1 MAAQASTAETTR
13 DRILSEAER
22 LFRHFGY
29 LKTTVA
35 DIADACGMSP
45 ANVYRYFGSKAEINE
60 AICARIIAKL
70 QAGLREIASGRGAA
84 SERLTLF
91 IEHLSAHTRNTL
103 INDRKVHDMVV
114 VAMEQQWD
122 VIEPHLRFIDEM
134 VAEIIASGIASG
146 EFRAQDPELAAR
158 RVVGAI
164 IVCSHPVVVAQF
176 GSNPRTPSASD
187 MAAFVLTALR
197 A

>member
-1 MAAQASTAETTR
+1 MTQTSTAETTR
-13 DRILSEAER
+13 DRILGEAER

-29 LKTTVA
+29 SKTTVA
-35 DIADACGMSP
+35 DIAHACGMSP
-45 ANVYRYFGSKAEINE
+45 ANVYRFFGSKAEINE
-60 AICARIIAKL
+60 AICARIIATL
-70 QAGLREIASGRGAA
+70 HVDLRTIASASGAA
-84 SERLTLF
+84 SARLTRF
-91 IEHLSAHTRNTL
+91 IEHLSDHTRNTL

-114 VAMEQQWD
+114 VAMDEQWD

-146 EFRAQDPELAAR
+146 EFRAQDPDEAAR
-158 RVVGAI
+158 RTVGAI
-164 IVCSHPVVVAQF
+164 MVCSHPVVVAQF

-187 MAAFVLTALR
+187 MAAFVLSALR

>member
-1 MAAQASTAETTR
+1 MTQTSTAETTR
-13 DRILSEAER
+13 DRILGEAER

-29 LKTTVA
+29 SKTTVA
-35 DIADACGMSP
+35 DIAHACGMSP
-45 ANVYRYFGSKAEINE
+45 ANVYRFFGSKAEINE
-60 AICARIIAKL
+60 AICARIIATL
-70 QAGLREIASGRGAA
+70 HTSLRTIASASGAA
-84 SERLTLF
+84 SARLTRF
-91 IEHLSAHTRNTL
+91 IEHLSDHTRNTL

-114 VAMEQQWD
+114 VAMDEQWD

-146 EFRAQDPELAAR
+146 EFRAQDPDEAAR
-158 RVVGAI
+158 RTVGAI
-164 IVCSHPVVVAQF
+164 MVCSHPVVVAQF

-187 MAAFVLTALR
+187 MAAFVLSALR

>member
-1 MAAQASTAETTR
+1 MPAAASNAETTR

-45 ANVYRYFGSKAEINE
+45 ANVYRFFGSKAEINQ

-70 QAGLREIASGRGAA
+70 QAGLRKIASGSGTAG
-84 SERLTLF
+84 ERLTLF
-91 IEHLSAHTRNTL
+91 IEHLSDHTHNTL

-114 VAMEQQWD
+114 VAMEEQWD
-122 VIEPHLRFIDEM
+122 VIEPHLRFIDDM

-146 EFRAQDPELAAR
+146 EFRAQDPEQAAR
-158 RVVGAI
+158 RAVGAI
-164 IVCSHPVVVAQF
+164 MACSHPVIVAQF
-176 GSNPRTPSASD
+176 RSNPTMPSASD
-187 MAAFVLTALR
+187 MAEFVLSALR

>member
-1 MAAQASTAETTR
+1 MPPQTSPAETTR

-29 LKTTVA
+29 SKTTVA
-35 DIADACGMSP
+35 DIADACGMSS
-45 ANVYRYFGSKAEINE
+45 ANVYRFFGSKAEINE
-60 AICARIIAKL
+60 AICSRIIAKL
-70 QAGLREIASGRGAA
+70 QAGLREIANGSGAA
-84 SERLTLF
+84 SERLTMF

-114 VAMEQQWD
+114 VALEEQWD

-146 EFRAQDPELAAR
+146 EFRAQDAGQTSR

-164 IVCSHPVVVAQF
+164 MVCSHPVVVAQL
-176 GSNPRTPSASD
+176 GSNPRTPLASD
-187 MAAFVLTALR
+187 MAAFVLSALR

>member
-45 ANVYRYFGSKAEINE
+45 ANIYRYFGSKAEINE

-70 QAGLREIASGRGAA
+70 QAGLRVVASSGTA
-84 SERLTLF
+84 SERLTRF
-91 IEHLSAHTRNTL
+91 IEHLSAHTRDTL

-114 VAMEQQWD
+114 VAMDQQWD

-158 RVVGAI
+158 SVVGAI

-176 GSNPRTPSASD
+176 GSNPTTPSATD
-187 MAAFVLTALR
+187 MAAFVLAALR